1 MEEKIP
7 NTMDKVINEQTMMEI
22 LGVNARGL
30 VALRTKGMPRIPAYK
45 GKYVFY
51 DDDVAAWLRKQ
62 TVTIRVKPQNK
73 VGANGSEND

>member
-1 MEEKIP
+1 
-7 NTMDKVINEQTMMEI
+7 V
-22 LGVNARGL
+22 
-30 VALRTKGMPRIPAYK
+30 YK

-51 DDDVAAWLRKQ
+51 DDDVAAWLKKQ